1 MDRIDFYLT
10 RDRQCFIMLLWVQC
24 KAMYSSYY
32 YKNGG
37 PDSVMVG
44 KDKAMTEISNSNNDL
59 TRHRPTGL
67 TILALLFI
75 IAGAFTLLAG
85 ITTLETAL
93 SQASGPILTDLEALF
108 IPLGIEFLC
117 IASFVVALG
126 LFTVKSWWVWLVA
139 IVLST
144 IGLVVNVISLVI
156 PNMLTIAITGAL
168 VGIAINAI
176 VLYYLSRK
184 NVRQYFGKMATPRES
199 ASTTVGV

>member
-1 MDRIDFYLT
+1 
-10 RDRQCFIMLLWVQC
+10 
-24 KAMYSSYY
+24 
-32 YKNGG
+32 
-37 PDSVMVG
+37 
-44 KDKAMTEISNSNNDL
+44 MTEISSNNNNNDL

-85 ITTLETAL
+85 ITTLESAL
-93 SQASGPILTDLEALF
+93 GRASVPILTDLEALF
-108 IPLGIEFLC
+108 IPLGIEILC

-144 IGLVVNVISLVI
+144 IGLVVNVVSLVI
-156 PNMLTIAITGAL
+156 PNMFTITGPV

-176 VLYYLSRK
+176 ILYYLSRR
-184 NVRQYFGKMATPRES
+184 NVRLYFGNKAGARES
-199 ASTTVGV
+199 PSSSTTTVGV

>member
-1 MDRIDFYLT
+1 
-10 RDRQCFIMLLWVQC
+10 
-24 KAMYSSYY
+24 
-32 YKNGG
+32 
-37 PDSVMVG
+37 
-44 KDKAMTEISNSNNDL
+44 MTEISSNSSNNNNNDL

-93 SQASGPILTDLEALF
+93 AQASGPILTDLEALF
-108 IPLGIEFLC
+108 IPLGIEILC

-139 IVLST
+139 VVLST
-144 IGLVVNVISLVI
+144 IGLIVNVVSLVI
-156 PNMLTIAITGAL
+156 PNMFPMVGAV

-176 VLYYLSRK
+176 VLYYLSRR
-184 NVRQYFGKMATPRES
+184 NVRQYFGNKAGARES
-199 ASTTVGV
+199 SSTTTTVGI